1 MTEDPSRAR
10 RIVTVIAAGLGLL
23 ACQVAVAPKFYLNA
37 SPSAPRGVYILSSET
52 RYERGDLVIAALPPG
67 AASLA
72 AWRGYLAAG
81 IPVLKRVSGLRADSV
96 CRDGLL
102 IRVNGRI
109 AATAKLA
116 DAMGRSLPV
125 WKGCRRLG
133 EDDVFLLGD
142 HLDSFDGRYFGLLKR
157 RHIIGKA
164 TQLW

>member
-1 MTEDPSRAR
+1 MTEDPIRAR

-23 ACQVAVAPKFYLNA
+23 ACQAAVAPKFYLNA
-37 SPSAPRGVYILSSET
+37 SPSAPRGVYILSSAT

-72 AWRGYLAAG
+72 AWRGYLASG
-81 IPVLKRVSGLRADSV
+81 IPVLKRVSGLKGDSV

-116 DAMGRSLPV
+116 DARGRSLPV
-125 WKGCRRLG
+125 WNRCLRLG
-133 EDDVFLLGD
+133 EDDIFLLGD
-142 HLDSFDGRYFGLLKR
+142 HPDSFDGRYFGLLKR
-157 RHIIGKA
+157 RQIIGKA
-164 TQLW
+164 ARIW